1 MFRYKRYY
9 PSKRGRYY
17 SFGRYYGKY
26 SRRGTVARAAAGA
39 AAAKRSDKTE
49 TYSCTVNGILQV
61 GLVANQNLSTVAKI
75 APYSGGVRASG
86 VVDDERNL
94 VHGGAVND
102 RGFRMKCASYDEVKL
117 DSIKITIIPAQ
128 FFSDNA
134 VTMTMCT
141 FWDRKASPK
150 ECGFQG
156 GGDWMANGSVPTSL
170 EIFNNEGTIKSQI
183 SHNQIYGYKRYCNAS
198 SILEKGGYTDSS
210 IYYNPTPG
218 QSPTDW
224 MYLDAWLRNP
234 MNFSP
239 CLYFMIYCP
248 ATFTVN
254 RILNYSYKVEYTF
267 TFRNPKSDLDY
278 FLEIESPGYINEEAD
293 PDNIA
298 DPNSR
303 SAKSRAAAVLAEPGT
318 LLADIQRNYALRA
331 VKTMD
336 TSTAFRTI
344 NDLFIKP
351 EIKKDIEKKDE
362 IKEEPMDIE
371 VDQEKS

>member
-1 MFRYKRYY
+1 M
-9 PSKRGRYY
+9 
-17 SFGRYYGKY
+17 
-26 SRRGTVARAAAGA
+26 A
-39 AAAKRSDKTE
+39 
-49 TYSCTVNGILQV
+49 V
-61 GLVANQNLSTVAKI
+61 GLQAQQNLTTVAKI
-75 APYSGGVRASG
+75 APYNGGVRASG

-102 RGFRMKCASYDEVKL
+102 RGFRMKCACYDEIKL
-117 DSIKITIIPAQ
+117 DSMKVTIIPAQ
-128 FFSDNA
+128 FFSDSA

-156 GGDWMANGSVPTSL
+156 GPEWMANGSTPTAL
-170 EIFNNEGTIKSQI
+170 EIFNNEGTIKSPI
-183 SHNQIYGYKRYCNAS
+183 SHNQIYGYKRYCKAS
-198 SILEKGGYTDSS
+198 SIMEKGGYSDSS
-210 IYYNPTPG
+210 IYYNPTAG

-239 CLYFMIYCP
+239 CLYFMVYCP
-248 ATFTVN
+248 AMFTAN

-278 FLEIESPGYINEEAD
+278 FLEIESPGYVNEAPD
-293 PDNIA
+293 PDMAA

-303 SAKSRAAAVLAEPGT
+303 SAKARTAVKIGEPGT
-318 LLADIQRNYALRA
+318 LLGDIQRNYALSA

-336 TSTAFRTI
+336 TTAVARTI
-344 NDLFIKP
+344 ADLFVKP
-351 EIKKDIEKKDE
+351 EVKKAKEEEEKDE
-362 IKEEPMDIE
+362 LMDIE
-371 VDQEKS
+371 DDPGTA